1 MWKVHDSI
9 SLLESSRKSFEEE
22 LGFVTDEFLVN
33 DELFA
38 LLSDVDGDEVLT
50 EVSGMC

>member
-1 MWKVHDSI
+1 VHDSI
-9 SLLESSRKSFEEE
+9 PLLERSGKSFEEE
-22 LGFVTDEFLVN
+22 LGFVTDELLVY